1 MTSDAASQEWVNDP
15 VLDFSVSF
23 ERRGENLIIN
33 TRARPGGGPP
43 PHVHPN
49 GEERFA
55 VERGQV
61 EFLLGRRKQVVGPGE
76 EVTVPRGTRH
86 AFKNVGTE
94 EAIFQA
100 EVIPETTGTGE
111 DFFRETAAAAEQG
124 MYTRHGIP
132 TGPRA
137 ALHLMRILER
147 YQEFTLISN
156 PPPAVQRLLFPVA
169 RRFGS

>member
-1 MTSDAASQEWVNDP
+1 MATNDATEWVNDP

-23 ERRGENLIIN
+23 ERHGQNLIIN

-49 GEERFA
+49 GDERFA

-76 EVTVPRGTRH
+76 EVTVPRGTKH
-86 AFKNVGTE
+86 AFKNIGTE

-100 EVIPETTGTGE
+100 EVIPETSGTGE
-111 DFFRETAAAAEQG
+111 DFFREAAAAAERG
-124 MYTRHGIP
+124 MYTRRGIP
-132 TGPRA
+132 KSPRA
-137 ALHLMRILER
+137 ALHLMRMLER
-147 YQEFTLISN
+147 YQDFVLTSN